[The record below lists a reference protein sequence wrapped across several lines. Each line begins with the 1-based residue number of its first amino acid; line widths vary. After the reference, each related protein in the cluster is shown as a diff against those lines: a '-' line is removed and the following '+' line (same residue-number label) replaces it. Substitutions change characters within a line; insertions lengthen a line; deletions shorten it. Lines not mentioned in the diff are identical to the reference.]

1 MVFYYKKMFTFSK
14 NTFILFRCRVTLRQY
29 ASKLFITIFLNSLNS
44 TNVYFVIYIIGDFEV
59 YLAVLSSF
67 VLSTIIYNVITA
79 LSFKDILR
87 RYGFLKNSRRDFYEC
102 GFRPQTQRVIKVS
115 IQFLLICV
123 FFLLYDIELVFLFPF
138 VSGFSFTGVY
148 DLLLII
154 LFFTI
159 LFMSLNID
167 YERHALFWQE

>member
-1 MVFYYKKMFTFSK
+1 MPTFSK
-14 NTFILFRCRVTLRQY
+14 NSNLLFKCRVTLHQRTP
-29 ASKLFITIFLNSLNS
+29 KLFVIILLNSPND
-44 TNVYFVIYIIGDFEV
+44 TDVYFVIYTIGDFEV

-67 VLSTIIYNVITA
+67 VLSTIVYNVITV

-87 RYGFLKNSRRDFYEC
+87 RYGFFKNSRRDFYEC

-148 DLLLII
+148 DLFLII
-154 LFFTI
+154 LFFMI